1 MPHPGSD
8 GAPAVGGGGLQIW
21 TKNVAGKAGQGNSYR
36 AVIGFCRKRRLQGL
50 GCTERASRLLSCGE
64 GRFIELEQHTGQKF
78 LPRRSRIFYASAFF
92 KSWLFSLAGGLCKV
106 GAERKQKN
114 PTVAQ

>member
-1 MPHPGSD
+1 MWQ
-8 GAPAVGGGGLQIW
+8 AKPA
-21 TKNVAGKAGQGNSYR
+21 QGNSYR
-36 AVIGFCRKRRLQGL
+36 AAIGFCCKRLFLGV

-64 GRFIELEQHTGQKF
+64 GHCIELEQHTAQKF
-78 LPRRSRIFYASAFF
+78 LPQRSRILCASAFF
-92 KSWLFSLAGGLCKV
+92 KSWLLSLAGELCKV